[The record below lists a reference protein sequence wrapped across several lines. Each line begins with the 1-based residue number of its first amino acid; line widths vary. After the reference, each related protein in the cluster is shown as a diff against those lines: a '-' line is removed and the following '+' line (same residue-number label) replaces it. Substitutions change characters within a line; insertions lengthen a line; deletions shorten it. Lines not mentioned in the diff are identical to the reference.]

1 MGEIGLPAGHYSRYG
16 MYWRLMGD
24 VESRDY
30 EAACFKE
37 KEYARR
43 AVDSVIPGDSE
54 SEEVHQLTGEDHLDG
69 ENVYG
74 KTYGW
79 RGTQEGGYF
88 TYRLAVGESDEPLAL
103 VARYRVC
110 ETGPRQFDVLVDG
123 RTIFTED
130 LKDNGRR
137 GFFYREMPIPQELTS
152 GKKDIEVK
160 FAAKPDNIAG
170 GLFGLWLVR

>member
-1 MGEIGLPAGHYSRYG
+1 MGEIGLPAGRYSRYG

-69 ENVYG
+69 AQ
-74 KTYGW
+74 KS
-79 RGTQEGGYF
+79 
-88 TYRLAVGESDEPLAL
+88 LDDISVGEIMCDACTSL
-103 VARYRVC
+103 V
-110 ETGPRQFDVLVDG
+110 GMLV
-123 RTIFTED
+123 IFW
-130 LKDNGRR
+130 K
-137 GFFYREMPIPQELTS
+137 
-152 GKKDIEVK
+152 
-160 FAAKPDNIAG
+160 
-170 GLFGLWLVR
+170 

>member
-1 MGEIGLPAGHYSRYG
+1 
-16 MYWRLMGD
+16 MGD

-79 RGTQEGGYF
+79 RGTQEGG
-88 TYRLAVGESDEPLAL
+88 TSRIDLPSEKVTSRWRLLHVIAF
-103 VARYRVC
+103 ARPARVSSTC
-110 ETGPRQFDVLVDG
+110 WWTAGPSSRK
-123 RTIFTED
+123 T
-130 LKDNGRR
+130 
-137 GFFYREMPIPQELTS
+137 
-152 GKKDIEVK
+152 
-160 FAAKPDNIAG
+160 
-170 GLFGLWLVR
+170 